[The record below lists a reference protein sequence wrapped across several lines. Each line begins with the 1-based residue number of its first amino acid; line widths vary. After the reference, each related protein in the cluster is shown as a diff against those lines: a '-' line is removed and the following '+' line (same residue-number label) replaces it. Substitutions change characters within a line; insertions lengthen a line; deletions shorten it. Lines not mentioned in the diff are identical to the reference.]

1 MTVSFISS
9 GKCFNSVCYS
19 SDGQYIVAGG
29 RSKYVC
35 IYCLENRMLIKKYQ
49 LSQNR
54 SLEGILDKL
63 NSKNMTEA
71 GALGLLNISD
81 KYVLV
86 LDLDCVVRMKPR
98 VSFFLAWRRGMLR
111 SELSRMKF
119 VVLASSSVL
128 AASPSAAVPIRVP

>member
-1 MTVSFISS
+1 
-9 GKCFNSVCYS
+9 
-19 SDGQYIVAGG
+19 
-29 RSKYVC
+29 
-35 IYCLENRMLIKKYQ
+35 MLIKKYQ

-81 KYVLV
+81 KYAFV
-86 LDLDCVVRMKPR
+86 LDLDCVVRMRPL

-128 AASPSAAVPIRVP
+128 AASPSAAVPIRAS

>member
-86 LDLDCVVRMKPR
+86 LDLDCVVRMRPL
-98 VSFFLAWRRGMLR
+98 VSFFLAWRRGML
-111 SELSRMKF
+111 
-119 VVLASSSVL
+119 
-128 AASPSAAVPIRVP
+128 